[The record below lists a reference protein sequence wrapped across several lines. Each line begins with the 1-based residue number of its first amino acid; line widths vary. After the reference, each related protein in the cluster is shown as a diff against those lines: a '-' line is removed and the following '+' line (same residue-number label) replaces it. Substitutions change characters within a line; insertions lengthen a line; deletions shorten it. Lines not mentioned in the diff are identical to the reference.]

1 MTWNSD
7 TLGIPY
13 SIGLENFFLEYAIF
27 NFIIRTS
34 VQNSLLLTV
43 YNSLLKIPIKEELD
57 VDSEYQEIDAKEYDL
72 YSRIKKIKR
81 KLIYD

>member
-1 MTWNSD
+1 MLNLRFIVKKCT
-7 TLGIPY
+7 
-13 SIGLENFFLEYAIF
+13 IF